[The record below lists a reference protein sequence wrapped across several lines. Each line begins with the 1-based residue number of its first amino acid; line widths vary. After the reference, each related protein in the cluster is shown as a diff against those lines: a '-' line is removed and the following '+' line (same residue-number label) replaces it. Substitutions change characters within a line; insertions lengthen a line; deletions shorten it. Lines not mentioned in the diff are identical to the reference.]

1 MLRRSSS
8 YWGQKVLE
16 IGKTYKLKDG
26 SGTGAVV
33 GIRYLVKLDRPR
45 HAGNGC
51 VNTYT
56 PEGTY
61 TGCIAFE
68 SPPLV
73 LEGDKPGYVEEEFKL

>member
-1 MLRRSSS
+1 VPKSTKKN
-8 YWGQKVLE
+8 GAIVLE
-16 IGKTYKLKDG
+16 IGKTYKLSDG

-33 GIRYLVKLDRPR
+33 GIRYLVKLDRPKR
-45 HAGNGC
+45 AHHGC

-56 PEGTY
+56 PEGAY

-73 LEGDKPGYVEEEFKL
+73 LEGDKLGYVEEEFKL